1 MLGSLDHKPK
11 KNILLFELSYD
22 PIFKSYWTLWVST
35 KSASR
40 YSCFARYLNTGMV
53 P

>member
-22 PIFKSYWTLWVST
+22 PIFKSPYEYQLKV
-35 KSASR
+35 
-40 YSCFARYLNTGMV
+40 LQGIHV
-53 P
+53 LPDI